1 MLLAY
6 FNILGWFDTKIIFP
20 IFFIFVLNLL
30 VVFLWGKKIYRS
42 LGVAK
47 YKSLQRIH
55 IIETPRLGGLTLYLG
70 IILWILFC
78 NDESNKKILSTI
90 CLSTLPAIFIAT
102 KEDLFYNVR
111 PLLRLFALIASGFL
125 FIFLYEGPLP
135 HLERLMYIGTF
146 FENQYLL
153 LTFLSIGLVSIA
165 NGMNLI
171 DGVNGLCVSV
181 GFSMLLCLV
190 FLSNLVH
197 DIAFLNITIGI
208 ILLLFPFF
216 IVNYPKGK
224 IFLGDT
230 GAYFLG
236 FLLGVLNII
245 FFGRHPELSPMNALL
260 ILIYPA
266 SEVIFTLLRRIFYSK
281 TSIHKPDVMHL
292 HLELFRFLRVN
303 TKLKK
308 MANNL
313 VMPLLAVLW
322 ILPFI
327 LITVSYKN
335 PILIILSM
343 ICFSLMY
350 FLLYSTLA
358 KFNKR

>member
-1 MLLAY
+1 MLLHH
-6 FNILGWFDTKIIFP
+6 FNILSWFDTKIIFP
-20 IFFIFVLNLL
+20 IFFIFILNLL
-30 VVFLWGKKIYRS
+30 VVFLWGKKIYQD

-55 IIETPRLGGLTLYLG
+55 INETPRLGGLILYLG
-70 IILWILFC
+70 VILWVFFC
-78 NDESNKKILSTI
+78 NDELNKKILSTI
-90 CLSTLPAIFIAT
+90 CLSMLPAIFIAT
-102 KEDLFYNVR
+102 KEDLYYNVR
-111 PLLRLFALIASGFL
+111 PLLRLFALTVSGFL
-125 FIFLYEGPLP
+125 FFFLYEGPLP
-135 HLERLMYIGTF
+135 HLERLMYIGVL

-153 LTFLSIGLVSIA
+153 LTLLLIGLISIA

-181 GFSMLLCLV
+181 GFSMLLCLG

-197 DIAFLNITIGI
+197 DITFLNITVSL

-216 IVNYPKGK
+216 FVNYPKGK
-224 IFLGDT
+224 IFFGDA
-230 GAYFLG
+230 GAYFIG
-236 FLLGVLNII
+236 FLTGALNII

-266 SEVIFTLLRRIFYSK
+266 IEVIFTVFRRLFYSK

-313 VMPLLAVLW
+313 VMPTLAILW
-322 ILPFI
+322 LLPFI
-327 LITVSYKN
+327 LITLSYKKS
-335 PILIILSM
+335 ILIILSM
-343 ICFSLMY
+343 IFFSLIY
-350 FLLYSTLA
+350 FLIYSNLS
-358 KFNKR
+358 KLNKR